1 MADQVLD
8 ASGLN
13 CPMPI
18 LKTKKA
24 LKGMSAGETLEVIST
39 DAGSV
44 KDLVA
49 FCNQTELWDDRESL
63 TIIGHEIMHCAL
75 SDHRDV
81 IINETAEVDTT
92 EKEVLGDI
100 EDLYAQDRLLELEWL
115 KEDYA
120 EMGIVVD

>member
-1 MADQVLD
+1 MADQTLD

-24 LKGMSAGETLEVIST
+24 LKQMEPGQILEVIST

-49 FCNQTELWDDRESL
+49 FCNQTGNILLKS
-63 TIIGHEIMHCAL
+63 I
-75 SDHRDV
+75 
-81 IINETAEVDTT
+81 EVDGKYIFTV
-92 EKEVLGDI
+92 EKT
-100 EDLYAQDRLLELEWL
+100 
-115 KEDYA
+115 
-120 EMGIVVD
+120 

>member
-1 MADQVLD
+1 MADQTLD

-24 LKGMSAGETLEVIST
+24 LKQMEPGQVLEVIST

-49 FCNQTELWDDRESL
+49 FCNQTGNILLKS
-63 TIIGHEIMHCAL
+63 I
-75 SDHRDV
+75 
-81 IINETAEVDTT
+81 EVDGKYIFTV
-92 EKEVLGDI
+92 EKT
-100 EDLYAQDRLLELEWL
+100 
-115 KEDYA
+115 
-120 EMGIVVD
+120 

>member
-1 MADQVLD
+1 MADQTLD

-24 LKGMSAGETLEVIST
+24 LKQMEPGQVLEVIST

-49 FCNQTELWDDRESL
+49 FCNQTGNILLKS
-63 TIIGHEIMHCAL
+63 I
-75 SDHRDV
+75 
-81 IINETAEVDTT
+81 EVDGKYIFTV
-92 EKEVLGDI
+92 EKV
-100 EDLYAQDRLLELEWL
+100 
-115 KEDYA
+115 
-120 EMGIVVD
+120 

>member
-24 LKGMSAGETLEVIST
+24 LSKMDAGQILEVIST

-44 KDLVA
+44 KDIEA
-49 FCNQTELWDDRESL
+49 FCNQTGNKLIS
-63 TIIGHEIMHCAL
+63 
-75 SDHRDV
+75 
-81 IINETAEVDTT
+81 INEDGGKYVFT
-92 EKEVLGDI
+92 
-100 EDLYAQDRLLELEWL
+100 LER
-115 KEDYA
+115 
-120 EMGIVVD
+120 V